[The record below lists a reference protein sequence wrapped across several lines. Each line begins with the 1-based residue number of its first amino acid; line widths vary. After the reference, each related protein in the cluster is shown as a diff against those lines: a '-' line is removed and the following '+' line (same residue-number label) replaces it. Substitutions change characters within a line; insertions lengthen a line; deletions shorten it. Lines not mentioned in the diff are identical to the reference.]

1 MIRVLGIDPGSR
13 VTGYGIVGIENG
25 TPIYVASGCIRT
37 TGPDFPSRLK
47 DIFQGVDELIS
58 QYRPDEFAI
67 EEVFVA
73 RNPMSA
79 LKLGQARGAAI
90 TAAVT
95 HDLGVNEYAA
105 RRVKQSVVGS
115 GRATKGQ
122 VQHMVQALLK
132 LQGVPSTDAADA
144 LAVAICH
151 VNTRW
156 QLKQGAP

>member
-1 MIRVLGIDPGSR
+1 
-13 VTGYGIVGIENG
+13 
-25 TPIYVASGCIRT
+25 
-37 TGPDFPSRLK
+37 
-47 DIFQGVDELIS
+47 
-58 QYRPDEFAI
+58 
-67 EEVFVA
+67 
-73 RNPMSA
+73 MSA

-95 HDLGVNEYAA
+95 QDLGVNEYAA
-105 RRVKQSVVGS
+105 RRIKQSVVGS

-132 LQGVPSTDAADA
+132 LQGVPSTDASDA

-156 QLKQGAP
+156 QLKQGTP